1 MDATLVA
8 LLTALGIAIL
18 IRIAI
23 SRHKRKSDTDKDY
36 QVSTHN
42 LEYDTIVPPAILPTK
57 PHTGQKTAMI
67 SNVCKSYNGK
77 AVVNNVSFDIYE
89 GESFGMVGPNGAGKT
104 TTIRMM
110 MDIVKPDSGEIYLL
124 GEPLNE
130 ETKNL
135 IGYLPEERGLYRK
148 STVTNTLTYLATLK
162 NMETRLAKDRAQ
174 EFLSHSDMLA
184 HKDKNIE
191 ELSKGMGQIIQFIG
205 TILHDP
211 QVIVLDEPFSG
222 LDPVNSKLLK
232 QMILDLKSQGKSV
245 ILSSHMMN
253 EVETMC
259 DRVLMINK
267 GVVALYGNLAE
278 IKSRYRN
285 NSVLVDCDHLPKNLP
300 GISRYTRIKD
310 LFEITLDGTSSP
322 QDVLSTLVTNGITV
336 NRFEIS
342 TPSLE
347 DIFIQVAKEGR

>member
-8 LLTALGIAIL
+8 LLTTLGIAIL

-23 SRHKRKSDTDKDY
+23 SIRKRKGDGYEDLPL
-36 QVSTHN
+36 STENPEHN
-42 LEYDTIVPPAILPTK
+42 TVTPPVYPPIQLREVIT
-57 PHTGQKTAMI
+57 TVML
-67 SNVCKSYNGK
+67 SNVYKSFNGK
-77 AVVNNVSFDIYE
+77 TVVNNVSFDICQ
-89 GESFGMVGPNGAGKT
+89 GEIFGMVGPNGAGKT

-110 MDIVKPDSGEIYLL
+110 MDIVKPDSGEIRIL

-130 ETKNL
+130 GTKNL

-148 STVTNTLTYLATLK
+148 STVSSTLTYLATLK
-162 NMETRLAKDRAQ
+162 NMEARLAKDRAR
-174 EFLSHSDMLA
+174 ELLSRADMLA
-184 HKDKNIE
+184 HKDKKIE

-211 QVIVLDEPFSG
+211 QIVVLDEPFSG

-232 QMILDLKSQGKSV
+232 QMILNLKSQGKSI

-267 GVVALYGNLAE
+267 GMVALYGSLAE
-278 IKSRYRN
+278 IKFRHRN
-285 NSVLVDCDHLPKNLP
+285 NSVLVDCDHLSDSLP
-300 GISRYTRIKD
+300 GVSRYTRNGD
-310 LFEITLDGTSSP
+310 RFEIILDGTSSP
-322 QDVLSTLVTNGITV
+322 QDILSTLIANGITV
-336 NRFEIS
+336 DRFEIS

-347 DIFIQVAKEGR
+347 EIFIQVAKEGG